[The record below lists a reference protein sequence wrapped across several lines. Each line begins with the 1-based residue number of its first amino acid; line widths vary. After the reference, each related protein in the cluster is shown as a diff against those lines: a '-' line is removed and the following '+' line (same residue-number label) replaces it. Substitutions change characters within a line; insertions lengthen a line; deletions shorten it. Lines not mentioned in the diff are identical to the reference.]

1 VVTFAEAL
9 KSLNTDA
16 TDATDSGIARQRL
29 NSDMTSNSES
39 TEETGSPKP
48 ALELRLRVQA
58 RLARIIAEEVAG
70 YQTGVVIKGST
81 VSLTVGSLRDTSEKW
96 KLPPQAWKAFR
107 AVAFRSLLF
116 VGERELIAEGGD
128 ALLHLN
134 VVEFHNI
141 FSPMLAAMGD
151 RESMETWLAATD
163 ILADVELRGGSNY
176 GKRPRRP
183 FVGTF
188 T

>member
-1 VVTFAEAL
+1 MVTFAEAL

-39 TEETGSPKP
+39 TEETGTPKP

-81 VSLTVGSLRDTSEKW
+81 VSLTVGAS
-96 KLPPQAWKAFR
+96 
-107 AVAFRSLLF
+107 
-116 VGERELIAEGGD
+116 GI
-128 ALLHLN
+128 
-134 VVEFHNI
+134 
-141 FSPMLAAMGD
+141 
-151 RESMETWLAATD
+151 
-163 ILADVELRGGSNY
+163 
-176 GKRPRRP
+176 RPRSGSYPRRHGRP
-183 FVGTF
+183 SAPSHFDLCF
-188 T
+188 SSASAS